1 MQNAMDDPALLFITL
16 GALFLAGLAADAAGR
31 RTRLPR
37 VTLLIL
43 IGIAAGPAGLG
54 LVTDGAQDW
63 FEVATVAA
71 LALVAF
77 VLGNALTRE
86 NLAAHGREILLV
98 TTAIVL
104 VTLIVMAAGLTALG
118 LDPGLALILAAIG
131 TATAPAATPDIL
143 AQARAT
149 GPFADRIRGIV
160 AVDDAWGLIVF
171 SVVLVVVAATGGN
184 GAEPGPGATP
194 LGHAAW
200 DIGGALAVGLFTGL
214 PAAFLTGRLSPGEP
228 LQAEALG
235 VVFLTAGL
243 ASWLGVSVLLSGIVA
258 GATVANL
265 ARHHERAFHEIE
277 HVEWPFMLIFFLLAG
292 ATLEV
297 EHLPELGLYGAAFV
311 VLRSLARLAGG
322 WIGAHMAGLPA
333 VERRWM
339 GPALLPQAGVAIG
352 MALVAGEAFP
362 DWHEIILTL
371 TVGTTVVFELIGPP
385 ATMLAVSRVRAA
397 GAAAQNPSAAP
408 GSRSP

>member
-1 MQNAMDDPALLFITL
+1 MDDPALLFITL
-16 GALFLAGLAADAAGR
+16 GALFLAGLAADMAGR

-43 IGIAAGPAGLG
+43 IGIAAGPAGLDI
-54 LVTDGAQDW
+54 VTDGAQHW
-63 FEVATVAA
+63 FEVATTAA

-77 VLGNALTRE
+77 VLGNSLTRE

-98 TTAIVL
+98 TTAVVL
-104 VTLIVMAAGLTALG
+104 VTLVVMTAGLTALG
-118 LDPGLALILAAIG
+118 VAPGLALILAAIG
-131 TATAPAATPDIL
+131 TATAPAATLDIL
-143 AQARAT
+143 TQTRAT
-149 GPFADRIRGIV
+149 GPFAERIRGIV

-171 SVVLVVVAATGGN
+171 SIVMVVVLAGGAN
-184 GAEPGPGATP
+184 GAAPGHGSTP
-194 LGHAAW
+194 LAHGAY
-200 DIGGALAVGLFTGL
+200 DLGGALAVGLLTGL

-243 ASWLGVSVLLSGIVA
+243 ASWLGVSVLLAGITA
-258 GATVANL
+258 GAVVANL

-297 EHLPELGLYGAAFV
+297 HHLPEIGLIGGAFI
-311 VLRSLARLAGG
+311 VLRSLARVAGG
-322 WIGAHMAGLPA
+322 YLGARLAGLPE
-333 VERRWM
+333 VERRWI

-362 DWHEIILTL
+362 DWRETILTL

-385 ATMLAVSRVRAA
+385 ATMLAVSKVRAA
-397 GAAAQNPSAAP
+397 QPPSAAP

>member
-1 MQNAMDDPALLFITL
+1 MDDPALLFITL
-16 GALFLAGLAADAAGR
+16 GALFLAGLAADMAGR

-54 LVTDGAQDW
+54 LVADGAKDW
-63 FEVATVAA
+63 FEVASIAA

-77 VLGNALTRE
+77 VLGNAMTRE

-98 TTAIVL
+98 TTAVVT
-104 VTLIVMAAGLTALG
+104 VTLIVMTAGLSALG

-131 TATAPAATPDIL
+131 TATAPAATLDIL
-143 AQARAT
+143 AQARAK
-149 GPFADRIRGIV
+149 GPFTERIRGIV

-171 SVVLVVVAATGGN
+171 SLVLVVVLAGGGN
-184 GAEPGPGATP
+184 GAEPGHGSTP
-194 LGHAAW
+194 LAHAAY
-200 DIGGALAVGLFTGL
+200 DLGGALAVGLLTGL
-214 PAAFLTGRLSPGEP
+214 PAAYLTGRVSPGEP

-243 ASWLGVSVLLSGIVA
+243 AAWLGVSVLLSGITA
-258 GATVANL
+258 GAVVANL

-277 HVEWPFMLIFFLLAG
+277 HIEWPFMLIFFLLAG

-297 EHLPELGLYGAAFV
+297 HHLPELGLFGLAFV
-311 VLRSLARLAGG
+311 LLRILARLAGG
-322 WIGAHMAGLPA
+322 YIGARLAGLPE

-352 MALVAGEAFP
+352 MALVAGETFP
-362 DWHEIILTL
+362 DWRETILTL
-371 TVGTTVVFELIGPP
+371 TVATTVVFELIGPP
-385 ATMLAVSRVRAA
+385 ATMLAVSKVRAA
-397 GAAAQNPSAAP
+397 QGPSAAP
-408 GSRSP
+408 GSRNT